1 MYIIVMG
8 TCELVSL
15 VVQQTSTLQRRTSR
29 GCRMAS
35 DEEESSTEERWRWRC
50 RRSRRLL
57 TLLLMVRSQIKKKII
72 KSLHLVSWAK
82 EKKSLLSFL
91 SLSLSFLFITFWI
104 FAAPKEK
111 ATEGG
116 EVGFNSTRLTRRHE
130 ANLPFPCLRLINKLK
145 YRPLKPKGSYVQVQ
159 IIFSR

>member
-57 TLLLMVRSQIKKKII
+57 TLLLMVRSQIKKNDYKVTALSIMSKRKKII
-72 KSLHLVSWAK
+72 A
-82 EKKSLLSFL
+82 FL
-91 SLSLSFLFITFWI
+91 SLSLSLFYLLHFEFLQHPKRKQRREVRWGLTPPVWL
-104 FAAPKEK
+104 AAM
-111 ATEGG
+111 
-116 EVGFNSTRLTRRHE
+116 
-130 ANLPFPCLRLINKLK
+130 NLPFPCLRLINKLK

>member
-35 DEEESSTEERWRWRC
+35 DEEESSTEERWRC
-50 RRSRRLL
+50 RRSWRLL

-82 EKKSLLSFL
+82 EKKIIAFL
-91 SLSLSFLFITFWI
+91 SLSLSLFYLLHFEFLQH
-104 FAAPKEK
+104 PKRK
-111 ATEGG
+111 QRR
-116 EVGFNSTRLTRRHE
+116 EVRWGFNSTRLTRRHE

>member
-35 DEEESSTEERWRWRC
+35 DEEESSTEERWRC

-57 TLLLMVRSQIKKKII
+57 TLLLMVRSQIKKNDYKVTALSIMS
-72 KSLHLVSWAK
+72 KR
-82 EKKSLLSFL
+82 KKNHCFPFSL
-91 SLSLSFLFITFWI
+91 SLSLFYLLHFEFLQH
-104 FAAPKEK
+104 PKRK
-111 ATEGG
+111 QRR
-116 EVGFNSTRLTRRHE
+116 EVRWGFNSTRLTRRHE

>member
-35 DEEESSTEERWRWRC
+35 DEEESSTEERWRC

-82 EKKSLLSFL
+82 EKKIIAFL

>member
-35 DEEESSTEERWRWRC
+35 DEEESSTEERWRC

-57 TLLLMVRSQIKKKII
+57 TLLLMVRSQIKKNDYKVTALSIMS
-72 KSLHLVSWAK
+72 KR
-82 EKKSLLSFL
+82 KKNHCFPF

>member
-35 DEEESSTEERWRWRC
+35 DEEESSTEERWRC

-57 TLLLMVRSQIKKKII
+57 TLLLMVRSQIKKKDYKVTALSIMSKRKKII
-72 KSLHLVSWAK
+72 A
-82 EKKSLLSFL
+82 FL
-91 SLSLSFLFITFWI
+91 SLSLSLFYLLHFEFLQHPKRKQRREVRWGLTPPVWL
-104 FAAPKEK
+104 AAM
-111 ATEGG
+111 
-116 EVGFNSTRLTRRHE
+116 
-130 ANLPFPCLRLINKLK
+130 NLPFPCLRLINKLK